1 MAQSFCSLKDTFV
14 VYRAIQT
21 EQPKLETYNL
31 HLPSLVIF
39 CFPLTSFISPW
50 ESSNGLSI
58 NTAEQSRVPSHA
70 DLYSRCSSISF
81 ALSDAHSW
89 SKRSKLQR
97 QDSSLS
103 HPEVPQ
109 IEMTWGCLMFM
120 TCSCLSLSWAC
131 PRHRAGG
138 PPRRAASHQS
148 RCVTNHR
155 NQKKMEWSCCGT
167 RMCSG
172 LSSTNAGTQHSQRMC
187 VHVLALLSQ
196 SGKWTDVVAIF
207 SFRNKMFP
215 GFVCLKSQGLVWN
228 LAVCHTGERRM
239 SFKEVKK
246 TC

>member
-1 MAQSFCSLKDTFV
+1 MQICTLDAPPSVLPYLMPTLEANEANFRDRTPLCPILKYLRLKWHEAASCSWHV
-14 VYRAIQT
+14 HASP
-21 EQPKLETYNL
+21 QPER
-31 HLPSLVIF
+31 
-39 CFPLTSFISPW
+39 
-50 ESSNGLSI
+50 ESSW
-58 NTAEQSRVPSHA
+58 H
-70 DLYSRCSSISF
+70 
-81 ALSDAHSW
+81 
-89 SKRSKLQR
+89 
-97 QDSSLS
+97 
-103 HPEVPQ
+103 
-109 IEMTWGCLMFM
+109 
-120 TCSCLSLSWAC
+120 LSWAC

-148 RCVTNHR
+148 WCVTSHR